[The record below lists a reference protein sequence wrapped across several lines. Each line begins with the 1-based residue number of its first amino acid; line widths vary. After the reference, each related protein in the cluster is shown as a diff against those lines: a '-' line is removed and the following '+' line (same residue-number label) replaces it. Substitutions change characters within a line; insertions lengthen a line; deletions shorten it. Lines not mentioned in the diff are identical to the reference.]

1 MNHIELMYELNTC
14 IVHNKEPLTVVVPT
28 SDGMGG
34 PCVEVTGIHVGFD
47 WYHGRL
53 MIGTETP
60 LSTIDP
66 EKYSELKILYLKKI
80 SNYSKIIKDETLV
93 AKYKK
98 KMFTGKSKY
107 ECLMWLDKMLEK
119 EL

>member
-1 MNHIELMYELNTC
+1 
-14 IVHNKEPLTVVVPT
+14 
-28 SDGMGG
+28 
-34 PCVEVTGIHVGFD
+34 
-47 WYHGRL
+47 
-53 MIGTETP
+53 
-60 LSTIDP
+60 
-66 EKYSELKILYLKKI
+66 LKILYLKKI